1 MCGRFRIGNR
11 ERFNVTTD
19 FSPDF
24 GPFDNKI
31 WLNTAH
37 QGALPRVA
45 VEQAQEAIAWK
56 IAPHNL
62 TTDRFSAVPP
72 RLKQALGRLI
82 DAPADDIILGNSASY
97 GLHLLANGMRWQ
109 TGDEVLLMKG
119 DFPSAILPWLGLQKR
134 GVRVRFIE
142 PSQQVIQADDLLAHL
157 TPATKLVC
165 VTWVHSF
172 SGFAVDV
179 QALGAVCRAHGVWFV
194 MNTSQ
199 ALGARPMSVAT
210 LPVDAI
216 SNVGFKWL
224 CGPYGTGFCW
234 MRPELREAL
243 DYNQAYWL
251 AMQTADDLMREQGD
265 VVLREG
271 LGARAYDVFGTANFF
286 NFKPWTAALEY
297 LLAQGIERIEAHG
310 QALVSRFIAGLD
322 LDKYELLSPREGASR
337 STLMFVSHKQKEQNA
352 ELYRALIAQGIYP
365 AFRNGKLRFAPHLYN
380 TEADIDAA
388 LAALDAH

>member
-1 MCGRFRIGNR
+1 MTNY
-11 ERFNVTTD
+11 
-19 FSPDF
+19 SQDF
-24 GPFDNKI
+24 GPFENKI

-45 VEQAQEAIAWK
+45 VEQAHEAIAWK
-56 IAPHNL
+56 IAPYNL

-97 GLHLLANGMRWQ
+97 GLHLLANGIRWRA
-109 TGDEVLLMKG
+109 GDEVLLMKG

-134 GVRVRFIE
+134 GVNVRFIE
-142 PSQQVIQADDLLAHL
+142 PRNHVIDADDLLASM
-157 TPATKLVC
+157 TSATKLVC

-179 QALGAVCRAHGVWFV
+179 RALGEICRARGVWFV

-199 ALGARPMSVAT
+199 AIGARPFSVAT
-210 LPVDAI
+210 MPVDAI

-234 MRPELREAL
+234 MRPELREQL
-243 DYNQAYWL
+243 DYNQSYWL
-251 AMQTADDLMREQGD
+251 AMQTADDLMREQSE

-297 LLAQGIERIEAHG
+297 LLEQSIERIEAHD
-310 QALVSRFIAGLD
+310 QQLVSRFIAGLD
-322 LDKYELLSPREGASR
+322 LDKYDLFSPREGEAR
-337 STLMFVSHKQKEQNA
+337 STLIFLSHKQREQNA
-352 ELYRALIAQGIYP
+352 TLYQSLIAQGIYP

-388 LAALDAH
+388 LAALKLKM

>member
-1 MCGRFRIGNR
+1 M
-11 ERFNVTTD
+11 TSD
-19 FSPDF
+19 YSQDF

-45 VEQAQEAIAWK
+45 VAQAHEAIAWK

-72 RLKQALGRLI
+72 RLKAALGRLI
-82 DAPADDIILGNSASY
+82 DAPAEDIILGNSASY
-97 GLHLLANGMRWQ
+97 GLHLLANGIRWQ
-109 TGDEVLLMKG
+109 AGDEVLLMKG

-134 GVRVRFIE
+134 GVIVRFIE
-142 PSQQVIQADDLLAHL
+142 PRNHVIQADDLLAHL

-165 VTWVHSF
+165 TTWVHSF
-172 SGFAVDV
+172 SGFAVDA
-179 QALGAVCRAHGVWFV
+179 QSLGEVCRAHNILFV

-199 ALGARPMSVAT
+199 AIGARTFSAQTM
-210 LPVDAI
+210 PVDAI

-234 MRPELREAL
+234 MRPELRESL
-243 DYNQAYWL
+243 DYNQSYWL
-251 AMQTADDLMREQGD
+251 AMQTADDLMREQSE
-265 VVLREG
+265 VVLRDG

-286 NFKPWTAALEY
+286 NFKPWTASLEY
-297 LLAQGIERIEAHG
+297 LLEQGIERIEAHD
-310 QALVSRFIAGLD
+310 QQLVARFIAGLD
-322 LDKYELLSPREGASR
+322 LGTYDLLSPRDGPSR
-337 STLMFVSHKQKEQNA
+337 STLIFITHKQPDRNA
-352 ELYRALIAQGIYP
+352 ELYRSLIAQGIYP
-365 AFRNGKLRFAPHLYN
+365 AFRNGRLRFAPHLYN

-388 LAALDAH
+388 LIALNAR

>member
-1 MCGRFRIGNR
+1 MTSN
-11 ERFNVTTD
+11 
-19 FSPDF
+19 FSQDF
-24 GPFDNKI
+24 GPFDHKI

-45 VEQAQEAIAWK
+45 VEQAHEAIAWK
-56 IAPHNL
+56 IAPYNL

-97 GLHLLANGMRWQ
+97 GLHLLANGIRWQ
-109 TGDEVLLMKG
+109 AGDEVLLMKG

-134 GVRVRFIE
+134 GVIVRFIE
-142 PSQQVIQADDLLAHL
+142 PRNSVMEVDDLLAHL

-172 SGFAVDV
+172 SGFAVDA
-179 QALGAVCRAHGVWFV
+179 QALGAVCRAHNVLFV

-199 ALGARPMSVAT
+199 ALGARPFSVT
-210 LPVDAI
+210 TMPVDAI

-234 MRPELREAL
+234 MRPELRESL
-243 DYNQAYWL
+243 DYNQSYWL
-251 AMQTADDLMREQGD
+251 AMQTADDLAKEQSE

-286 NFKPWTAALEY
+286 NFKPWTASLEY
-297 LLAQGIERIEAHG
+297 LLEQGIERIQAHD
-310 QALVSRFIAGLD
+310 QQLVSRFIAGLD
-322 LDKYELLSPREGASR
+322 LDQYDLLSPREGPER
-337 STLMFVSHKQKEQNA
+337 STLIFISRKRKEQNA
-352 ELYRALIAQGIYP
+352 ELYRSLIAQGIYP
-365 AFRNGKLRFAPHLYN
+365 AFRNGRLRFAPHLYN
-380 TEADIDAA
+380 TEANIDAA
-388 LAALDAH
+388 LVALNQA